1 MPNIQKNS
9 VGFLNRHQFWLF
21 IIAAIIFIQI
31 PIISVPF
38 KWLESYFHEISHG
51 LAALITGGSVVQIEL
66 FPNGAGLCTTR
77 GGFTLLISFMGYA
90 GAIMWGFLIYS
101 IASINQKIAKVVTAL
116 IILLIVCSLI
126 FWVRDLLTLFIL
138 LIVLGIFFLQFKL
151 PKLGYLQKLLKFTGI
166 MVLLNSL
173 LSPLYLLD
181 GRSIGDGARL
191 AEITFIPELIWV
203 IIWSVMAVLSLFTLS
218 KRSKFTIR

>member
-1 MPNIQKNS
+1 MNFFSKY
-9 VGFLNRHQFWLF
+9 QFWLF
-21 IIAAIIFIQI
+21 VIVAIIFIQI
-31 PIISVPF
+31 PIVSVPF

-51 LAALITGGSVVQIEL
+51 LAALITGGSVVKIEL

-90 GAIMWGFLIYS
+90 GAILWGCLIYS
-101 IASINQKIAKVVTAL
+101 IASINQKVAKIASGMIIAL
-116 IILLIVCSLI
+116 ILGSLI

-138 LIVLGIFFLQFKL
+138 IVVLGIFLLQFKL
-151 PKLGYLQKLLKFTGI
+151 PKLGHLQKILKFTGI

-203 IIWSVMAVLSLFTLS
+203 IIWSIMAILGLITLS
-218 KRSKFTIR
+218 KQSK

>member
-1 MPNIQKNS
+1 MSFFKK
-9 VGFLNRHQFWLF
+9 HQFWLF
-21 IIAAIIFIQI
+21 VIAAVIFIQL
-31 PIISVPF
+31 PLVSVPF

-51 LAALITGGSVVQIEL
+51 LAAVVTGGSVVKIEL

-77 GGFTLLISFMGYA
+77 GGFTLFITFMGYA
-90 GAIMWGFLIYS
+90 GAILWGCLIYS
-101 IASINQKIAKVVTAL
+101 IASINQKAAKIASGLIIAL
-116 IILLIVCSLI
+116 ICGSLI
-126 FWVRDLLTLFIL
+126 FWVRDLLTLLIL
-138 LIVLGIFFLQFKL
+138 IIVLGIFVLQFKL
-151 PKLGYLQKLLKFTGI
+151 PKLGHLQKLLKFTGI

-203 IIWSVMAVLSLFTLS
+203 IIWSTMAVLALIVLS
-218 KRSKFTIR
+218 KQSKLTFK

>member
-1 MPNIQKNS
+1 MPNTLKS
-9 VGFLNRHQFWLF
+9 SPGFLNKYQLWVF
-21 IIAAIIFIQI
+21 ILVAIIFIQL

-51 LAALITGGSVVQIEL
+51 IAALLTGGTVVQIEL

-77 GGFTLLISFMGYA
+77 GGFSLFISFMGYA
-90 GAIMWGFLIYS
+90 GAIMWGYLIYS
-101 IASINQKIAKVVTAL
+101 IASINQKIAKVASGLIIAL
-116 IILLIVCSLI
+116 ILSSLV
-126 FWVRDLLTLFIL
+126 FWVRDLLTVLIL
-138 LIVLGIFFLQFKL
+138 LVVLCIFFLQFKL
-151 PKLGYLQKLLKFTGI
+151 PKIGYLQKLLKFTGI

-191 AEITFIPELIWV
+191 AEITFIPEIVWV
-203 IIWSVMAVLSLFTLS
+203 IIWSIMAVFSLFLLS
-218 KRSKFTIR
+218 KKS